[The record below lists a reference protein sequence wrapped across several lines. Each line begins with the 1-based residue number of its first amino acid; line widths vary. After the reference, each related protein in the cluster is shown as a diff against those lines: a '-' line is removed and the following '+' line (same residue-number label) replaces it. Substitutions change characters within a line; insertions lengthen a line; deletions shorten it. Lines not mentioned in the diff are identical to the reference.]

1 MQHSK
6 RLQRMNISAP
16 SRDLALTTHI
26 PGDEYTQ
33 APRLSATW
41 ASTRRIFQ
49 GRRGLL
55 VLAAGLAVTGLLAG
69 WNWLGT
75 AAILPLLYTLPCA
88 AMMAMCMRGHGGSN
102 RSAPVE
108 ADAPA
113 NLNIGLP
120 R

>member
-6 RLQRMNISAP
+6 RIQWMNISAP
-16 SRDLALTTHI
+16 SRDLALTPHI

-33 APRLSATW
+33 APKLSATW

-88 AMMAMCMRGHGGSN
+88 AMMAMCMKGHGGSDGN
-102 RSAPVE
+102 ASAKPN
-108 ADAPA
+108 ATA
-113 NLNIGLP
+113 NTNDNP
-120 R
+120 SH